1 MVSDHDYFVFPKT
14 AAEQFYGSYD
24 DSDEEQNSGWDTPRL
39 PGDDQNSPTKFDQ
52 NSPTKVGQFLPEK
65 VDQISAT
72 NVGQISP
79 KKVDQ
84 SQTNFS
90 SAKNSELRPLTFKEE
105 LERKIAA
112 KQDPKPV
119 LPPPDIPQKPVR
131 IIPLRHTESGKRP
144 FLTRDDEVLLSP
156 SSDAEQKITD
166 DRNLKTSA
174 PGYF

>member
-14 AAEQFYGSYD
+14 AAEQFSGSYD

-39 PGDDQNSPTKFDQ
+39 PGDDQ
-52 NSPTKVGQFLPEK
+52 FLPEK

-72 NVGQISP
+72 KVGQISP